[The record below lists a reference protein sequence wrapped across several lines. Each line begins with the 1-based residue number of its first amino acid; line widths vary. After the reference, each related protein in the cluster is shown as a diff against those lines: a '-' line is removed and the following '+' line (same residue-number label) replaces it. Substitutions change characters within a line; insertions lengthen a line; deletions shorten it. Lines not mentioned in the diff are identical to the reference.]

1 MILTKLF
8 KSLTF
13 KNSQVQQLKFL
24 INIFLKIT
32 SIIIICKIS
41 VIIGIQKIIMFIL
54 FSKIFIKV
62 ILNNNT
68 LKLVLNLW
76 IKIKQNLYG
85 FIQDISKARTLIF
98 DELSKLKIWLLRYK
112 NVLDLVVLS
121 KNIIQLIRKNMRMQ
135 GSTYLLYWLV

>member
-13 KNSQVQQLKFL
+13 KNSQVQHLKFL

-32 SIIIICKIS
+32 SIIIIICQMS

-68 LKLVLNLW
+68 LKLVLNL
-76 IKIKQNLYG
+76 
-85 FIQDISKARTLIF
+85 
-98 DELSKLKIWLLRYK
+98 
-112 NVLDLVVLS
+112 
-121 KNIIQLIRKNMRMQ
+121 
-135 GSTYLLYWLV
+135 